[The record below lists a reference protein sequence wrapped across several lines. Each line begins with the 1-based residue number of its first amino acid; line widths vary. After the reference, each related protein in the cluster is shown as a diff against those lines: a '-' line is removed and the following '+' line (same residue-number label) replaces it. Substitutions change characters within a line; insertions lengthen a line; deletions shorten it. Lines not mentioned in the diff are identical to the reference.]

1 MHCKYF
7 HLSDVT
13 FHIIESYLRIFLI
26 LHSVLLSCVI
36 NAIVIVSFIAIK
48 ILIFFEGALCQTTNR
63 KKKKPLYMF
72 QM

>member
-13 FHIIESYLRIFLI
+13 FHIIESYLRMFLI

-48 ILIFFEGALCQTTNR
+48 ILIFF
-63 KKKKPLYMF
+63 
-72 QM
+72 

>member
-26 LHSVLLSCVI
+26 LHSVLLSYVI

-63 KKKKPLYMF
+63 KKNTPLYMF